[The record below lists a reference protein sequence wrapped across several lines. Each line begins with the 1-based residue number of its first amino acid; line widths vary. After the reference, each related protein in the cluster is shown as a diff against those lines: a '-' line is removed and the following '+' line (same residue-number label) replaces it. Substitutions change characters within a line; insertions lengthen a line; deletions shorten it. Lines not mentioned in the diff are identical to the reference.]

1 LVKQIGE
8 LEKVAL
14 ELIRERNG
22 SILQSD
28 LWKELGLDS
37 REGSRLVIRL
47 VKKGLVRRETVSING
62 RKTYRLFVVEQRT
75 PSIARIVVNLNNILD
90 IPCTTCPF
98 IDQCG
103 PGNFYDP
110 RTCTWLDAWLE
121 ENARRVGRIRTREP
135 AR

>member
-1 LVKQIGE
+1 MARQVGD
-8 LEKVAL
+8 LEKAAL
-14 ELIRERNG
+14 DLIKQRNG

-62 RKTYRLFVVEQRT
+62 RKTYRLFVVEQTART
-75 PSIARIVVNLNNILD
+75 APSVVVDLKTVMD
-90 IPCTTCPF
+90 IPCTTCPY
-98 IDQCG
+98 ISQCG

-110 RTCTWLDAWLE
+110 ATCAWLDSWLE
-121 ENARRVGRIRTREP
+121 EKAGRLRMKAPQR
-135 AR
+135 AV

>member
-1 LVKQIGE
+1 LVKQIGD
-8 LEKVAL
+8 LEKAAL
-14 ELIRERNG
+14 ALIKERNG

-47 VKKGLVRRETVSING
+47 VKKGLVKRETVSING
-62 RKTYRLFVVEQRT
+62 RKTYRLFVVDQTKTAQPRL
-75 PSIARIVVNLNNILD
+75 IVGIKSILD
-90 IPCTTCPF
+90 IPCTTCPY

-110 RTCTWLDAWLE
+110 ATCAWLDTWLE
-121 ENARRVGRIRTREP
+121 ENVKKLRLSIPRRM
-135 AR
+135 